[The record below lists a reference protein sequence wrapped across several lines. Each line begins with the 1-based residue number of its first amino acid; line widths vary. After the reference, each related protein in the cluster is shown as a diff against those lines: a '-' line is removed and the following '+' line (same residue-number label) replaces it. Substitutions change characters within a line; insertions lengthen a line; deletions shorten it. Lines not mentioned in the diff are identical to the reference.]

1 MTTAISE
8 ISTHELEN
16 KVLGLY
22 KDLPLA
28 GRLYLQIRVRNYPKA
43 MWRHLSDLRGSVIS
57 LGAGYALLEAMAA
70 LRNPDARIT
79 ASDVNA
85 ERIATARKALA
96 EIPNLSLDVIDLCE
110 RFPEGRADAFLLLDV
125 LHHLPPAV
133 QESVLAN
140 IARALPSGGSV
151 VIKECGT
158 RPAWKKWVNYLN
170 DAIGA
175 PGQKTHPRGEQ
186 EWVSLLESNGL
197 RSSSVRIDA
206 GTPYA
211 HIMVFGRKA

>member
-1 MTTAISE
+1 MAVGSELTTR
-8 ISTHELEN
+8 ELEN
-16 KVLGLY
+16 RVLGLY
-22 KDLPLA
+22 KDLPLS

-43 MWRHLSDLRGSVIS
+43 MWTHLSHLRGKVVS

-70 LRNPDARIT
+70 LRNPEARIV

-85 ERIATARKALA
+85 ARIAVASVALK

-110 RFPEGRADAFLLLDV
+110 RFPEGGADGFLLLDV
-125 LHHLPPAV
+125 LHHLPPRV
-133 QESVLAN
+133 QESVLEN
-140 IARALPSGGSV
+140 IAQALPRGGSV
-151 VIKECGT
+151 IIKECGT
-158 RPAWKKWVNYLN
+158 RPVWKKWVNYLN

-186 EWVSLLESNGL
+186 EWMKLLESNGL

-211 HIMVFGRKA
+211 HIMVFGRKD